1 MFATCST
8 DGSTAATNQSNG
20 KTLMLYAFLVS
31 IALVW
36 ALAYATGY
44 AKGQQ
49 MTVLKLRILRTLA
62 DDRAKNPQRWN

>member
-1 MFATCST
+1 MF
-8 DGSTAATNQSNG
+8 
-20 KTLMLYAFLVS
+20 YAFLIT

-36 ALAYATGY
+36 GLAYAFGY

-62 DDRAKNPQRWN
+62 QERAKNPQRWN

>member
-1 MFATCST
+1 
-8 DGSTAATNQSNG
+8 
-20 KTLMLYAFLVS
+20 MLYAFLVS